1 MNYKTNTIN
10 FETILPIWND
20 KLWLGRVSDIKPMSS
35 MVYLGG
41 YDVSIYKKYSPTF
54 FAVYNNAGDIIGVN
68 SGHKTTDNLYRSRG
82 LWVDPLYRLKG
93 ISGILFCELYGQA
106 IKESCIA
113 IWSIPR
119 KTALPA
125 YKKYGFKQT
134 SEFFDNAMEFS
145 PNCYVYKE
153 IDYELKPH

>member
-54 FAVYNNAGDIIGVN
+54 FAVYNSAGDIIGVN